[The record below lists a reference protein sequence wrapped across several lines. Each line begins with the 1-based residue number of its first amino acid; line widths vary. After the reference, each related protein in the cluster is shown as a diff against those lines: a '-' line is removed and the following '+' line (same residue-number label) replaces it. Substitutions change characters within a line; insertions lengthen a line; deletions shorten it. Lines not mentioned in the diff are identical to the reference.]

1 MNMQGRIDVHSH
13 LLPGVDDGCSDLGES
28 IQCGRML
35 LEAGY
40 TQAFC
45 TPHIWPNLP
54 HNVPEIISQRTEEL
68 QREFDRAGVGLK
80 LLPGGE
86 LNLRAEMVNWSRE
99 QIPTFGMKG
108 KYCFF
113 DLWVDKLP
121 AFFWPVVEHLKS
133 LGLKVMV
140 AHPER
145 MRAVQMEPGLVEE
158 FLARGLLLQGNLQ
171 CFSDAPE
178 SPTRRMVDRFLRE
191 RRYFVL
197 GTDTHRPDTLPLR
210 LSGLKKAVDLVGSE
224 YVDQLTIENTKLLIS

>member
-1 MNMQGRIDVHSH
+1 
-13 LLPGVDDGCSDLGES
+13 LPGVDDGCADLAES
-28 IQCGRML
+28 IQCGGML
-35 LEAGY
+35 VEAGY
-40 TQAFC
+40 SQAFC

-54 HNVPEIISQRTEEL
+54 HNNPATILQKTEEL
-68 QREFDRAGVGLK
+68 QREFDRAGVALK

-86 LNLRAEMVNWSRE
+86 LNLRAEMVNWNRE

-121 AFFWPVVEHLKS
+121 GFFWPVVEHLKG
-133 LGLKVMV
+133 LGLKVIV

-158 FLARGLLLQGNLQ
+158 FLQRGLLLQGNLQ

-178 SPTRRMVDRFLRE
+178 SPTRRMVERFLRE
-191 RRYFVL
+191 RRYLLL
-197 GTDTHRPDTLPLR
+197 GTDTHRPDTLPIR
-210 LSGLKKAVDLVGSE
+210 LSGLKKAIDLAGQE
-224 YVDQLTIENTKLLIS
+224 YVDQLTIENPHILIS

>member
-1 MNMQGRIDVHSH
+1 MQGRIDVHSH
-13 LLPGVDDGCSDLGES
+13 LLPGVDDGCAEVAES
-28 IQCGRML
+28 IECGRML
-35 LEAGY
+35 VEAGY
-40 TQAFC
+40 SHAFC

-54 HNVPEIISQRTEEL
+54 HNTPEIISERTGDL
-68 QREFDRAGVGLK
+68 QKEFDGAGVGLK

-113 DLWVDKLP
+113 DLWVNELP
-121 AFFWPVVEHLKS
+121 AFFWPVVEHLQG

-145 MRAVQMEPGLVEE
+145 LRAVQEQPALVEE
-158 FLARGLLLQGNLQ
+158 FLERGLLLQGNLQ

-178 SPTRRMVDRFLRE
+178 SPTRRMVETFLRE
-191 RRYFVL
+191 RRYFLL
-197 GTDTHRPDTLPLR
+197 GTDTHRPDTLPMRLR
-210 LSGLKKAVDLVGSE
+210 GLKKAIDLTGQE
-224 YVDQLTIENTKLLIS
+224 YVDQLTITNPQLLI